1 LKRSSEKNALGV
13 EEKFD
18 PNVTS
23 SRVLINAKIVR
34 AFEGRLIKVIG
45 DTGGKLIVTLHLVYN
60 NFG

>member
-45 DTGGKLIVTLHLVYN
+45 DTGGKLIVSLYYLFVTR
-60 NFG
+60 